1 MAIYTTFKEVEL
13 NLPKGIVLR
22 KEQEDAIRLAK
33 QHFGKNKKDV
43 GYTLNPNF
51 QQFLWNA
58 KMRFGKTLCALE
70 LAKQMNVRRTLI
82 VTHRPAVNEE
92 WIKAFKERFSKV
104 IEHYNYGTKS
114 DTQSEGDFNSLS
126 KKIREDNSSHFVFFA
141 SMQYLR
147 RSHLVG
153 GNDKDKLKEDILNY
167 DWDFVIVDEAHE
179 GTRTDLGQRVI
190 ELLKFKTAKSLDEPE
205 TKMLHLSG
213 TPFNLYEDFGENEI
227 YTWDYVMEQTAKDTW
242 YDNPDNKD
250 TYNPYAIL
258 PKMKIYT
265 FDLSSVFTD
274 YKESEG
280 VFKFSE
286 FFRVKSGSGLSDA
299 EQGKFVNEELI
310 KDFLVKLRT
319 ADDTNNFP
327 YSTKEYR
334 RAFRHTLWIVPGV
347 KEAKALKDLL
357 ESDDVFKKFKI
368 INVAGKN
375 GEEEQA
381 DSALDAVLQTI
392 TDQPDQTRTITLS
405 CGKLT
410 TGTTV
415 APWTAVLYLKGSE
428 GTKASTYL
436 QTIFRVQSPCTGSD
450 YPCYAGMMKT
460 ECYVFDFSPFRTLK
474 VIAETAKYSTI
485 AQNKSLKVEIDK
497 DKSQEEIDKE
507 NMDAF
512 IKLCPI
518 HILGNASMK
527 EYDSSNLFAQLE
539 QVYIDR
545 LVLKGFNDDCLYN
558 KDELRKISK
567 DIIEDIGKRGG
578 DAPCIEKRQNVSN
591 IDMTALTEEEKRQ
604 LAEAE
609 RKKKEALAEARK
621 KNLDKKKAKEEWWN
635 SLSSEEQNAIIKER
649 ERKAAERKE
658 SREKISNIRGIALR
672 IPLLMFGGA
681 DKGNPNE
688 DLTVENFTSK
698 ITDES
703 WAEFMPK
710 KITKQDFN
718 NIRNAFK
725 ATRFMEAG
733 KKYRALAKAAD
744 SMHIND
750 RIQHITEIHGWFHNP
765 DQETVLTPWRVV
777 NLHMNRTLGGYRFFN
792 ETFDGPI
799 LETLEKT
806 DGTKEEVISAE
817 PVFENRGEVTDK
829 LFKDNEP
836 KSTGISTKVLEINSK
851 TGLYPLYVAY
861 SLYRTLMD
869 KYIANKTYNNID
881 NLSVE
886 EERDTWDIIVKS
898 NLFVICNTK
907 MAERIT
913 YRTLMGFRS
922 IDKHNI
928 KTTKLV
934 ERARENKEELVSEL
948 KSGKFWGIKDKEMKF
963 DVIIGNPPY
972 QMSDKG
978 DAASD
983 AAAPIYQHFVEIA
996 KSIEPSYISIIMPS
1010 KWMVGGRPELDSF
1023 RETMK
1028 DDTRI
1033 QLVED
1038 FEDDRRIFPTAH
1050 NDGGIC
1056 YFLWNKNKTLPLLR
1070 YVFHPLTGDV
1080 VITNTLKNK
1089 YSKYVIRNSSLLE
1102 ILDKIGSEFSSFAS
1116 LVSKTQPFGIRKD
1129 VFNKPEKYAHARL
1142 SNTPFVGSIKIYGVK
1157 GFKGGAKR
1165 TYGYITKDIINDKHN
1180 AIDKYKI
1187 FFTTSYSSNAIIPP
1201 EPIKGLPNEI
1211 CTETFLL
1218 IGPFRNKT
1226 EMENCYKY
1234 MHTNFFRFLLYFG
1247 HGTMQVNKDV
1257 FSYIPLVD
1265 FCEMWDDKR
1274 LYDLFDI
1281 KSKKYIELIEKVLK
1295 Q

>member
-1 MAIYTTFKEVEL
+1 MAIYTTFEEVEL
-13 NLPKGIVLR
+13 NLPKKIVLR
-22 KEQEDAIRLAK
+22 KEQKDAIRLAK
-33 QHFGKNKKDV
+33 QHFGKNKRDV
-43 GYTLNPNF
+43 GYSLNPNF

-70 LAKQMNVRRTLI
+70 LAKQMNVRRILI

-92 WIKAFKERFSKV
+92 WIKAFKERFSAV
-104 IEHYNYGTKS
+104 IENYNYGTKS
-114 DTQSEGDFNSLS
+114 DTQSEGDFYALDKN
-126 KKIREDNSSHFVFFA
+126 IREDEASHFVFFA

-167 DWDFVIVDEAHE
+167 NWDFVIVDEAHE
-179 GTRTDLGQRVI
+179 GTRTDLGQHVI
-190 ELLKFKTAKSLDEPE
+190 ELLKFKTSKSADEPE

-213 TPFNLYEDFGENEI
+213 TPFNLYEDFGEKEI
-227 YTWDYVMEQTAKDTW
+227 YTWDYVMEQTAKKTW
-242 YDNPDNKD
+242 PRDEEEKNDEKEGKP
-250 TYNPYAIL
+250 NPYAIL

-286 FFRVKSGSGLSDA
+286 FFRVKSGSGLSDD
-299 EQGKFVNEELI
+299 EQGKFVNEGLI
-310 KDFLVKLRT
+310 KEFLVKLRT
-319 ADDTNNFP
+319 TDDVNNFP
-327 YSTKEYR
+327 YSTKDYR
-334 RAFRHTLWIVPGV
+334 NAFRHTLWIVPGV
-347 KEAKALKDLL
+347 KEAKALKNLL
-357 ESDDVFKKFKI
+357 EEDDVFKKFKI

-381 DSALDAVLQTI
+381 DNALDAVLQTI

-415 APWTAVLYLKGSE
+415 SPWTAVLYLKGSE
-428 GTKASTYL
+428 GTKASTYM
-436 QTIFRVQSPCTGSD
+436 QTIFRVQSPCIMGTK
-450 YPCYAGMMKT
+450 MKK

-474 VIAETAKYSTI
+474 VVAETAKYSTI
-485 AQNKSLKVEIDK
+485 AQNKSLKPEVDK

-512 IKLCPI
+512 VKLCPI

-527 EYDSSNLFAQLE
+527 EYDANNLFAQLE
-539 QVYIDR
+539 HVYIDR

-558 KDELRKISK
+558 KEELRKISK
-567 DIIEDIGKRGG
+567 EVIEDIGKRGG
-578 DAPCIEKRQNVSN
+578 DAPGIEKRQKVSD
-591 IDMTALTEEEKRQ
+591 IDMTSLTEEEKQQ

-621 KNLDKKKAKEEWWN
+621 KKLDKKKAKEEWWN
-635 SLSSEEQNAIIKER
+635 SLSPEEQNAIIKER
-649 ERKAAERKE
+649 ERKEAERKE
-658 SREKISNIRGIALR
+658 AKEKISNIRGIALR

-681 DKGNPNE
+681 DKGDPNE
-688 DLTVENFTSK
+688 DLTVDNFTKK
-698 ITDES
+698 ISYES
-703 WAEFMPK
+703 WKEFMPK
-710 KITKQDFN
+710 DIKPEDFN
-718 NIRNAFK
+718 AIKKAFK
-725 ATRFMEAG
+725 ATRFLEAG
-733 KKYRALAKAAD
+733 KKYRALAKETD

-750 RIQHITEIHGWFHNP
+750 RIQRITEIHGWFHNP

-777 NLHMNRTLGGYRFFN
+777 NMHMNNTLGGYRFFN

-799 LETLEKT
+799 LETITKP
-806 DGTKEEVISAE
+806 DGTKEDVISSN
-817 PVFENRGEVTDK
+817 PVFEDRGEVTDK
-829 LFKDNEP
+829 IFRDNEP
-836 KSTGISTKVLEINSK
+836 DSTGISTRVLEINSK

-869 KYIANKTYNNID
+869 KYIANNTYRDID
-881 NLSVE
+881 NLSIE
-886 EERDTWDIIVKS
+886 EEQSTWDIIVKS

-934 ERARENKEELVSEL
+934 ERARENKEELVEEL
-948 KSGKFWGIKDKEMKF
+948 KSGKFWGLKDKEMNF
-963 DVIIGNPPY
+963 DAVVGNPPY

-996 KSIEPSYISIIMPS
+996 KSLEPSYISIIMPS
-1010 KWMVGGRPELDSF
+1010 KWMVGGRAELDPF
-1023 RETMK
+1023 RELMK
-1028 DDTRI
+1028 EDKCL
-1033 QLVED
+1033 QLVVD
-1038 FEDDRRIFPTAH
+1038 YEDDRKIFPTAH

-1056 YFLWNKNKTLPLLR
+1056 YFLWNKSKTQPLLH

-1080 VITNTLKNK
+1080 VYGNTLKNK
-1089 YSKYVIRNSSLLE
+1089 YTKYVIRNSSLLE
-1102 ILDKIGSEFSSFAS
+1102 ILDKIGIESGSLAT

-1129 VFNKPEKYAHARL
+1129 VFNNPEKYVHALL
-1142 SNTPFVGSIKIYGVK
+1142 SDSPFDGSVKIYGVK

-1165 TYGYITKDIINDKHN
+1165 TSGYITKDIINDKHN
-1180 AIDKYKI
+1180 AIDKYKL
-1187 FFTTSYSSNAIIPP
+1187 FFTTSYSSNAIIAP

-1218 IGPFRNKT
+1218 VGPFKNKK

-1234 MHTNFFRFLLYFG
+1234 MHTNFFRFLLYCG

-1257 FSYIPLVD
+1257 FSYIPLID
-1265 FCEMWDDKR
+1265 FSQTWDDEK
-1274 LYDLFDI
+1274 LYEKFGI
-1281 KSKKYIELIEKVLK
+1281 NSEKYISLVKNVLK
-1295 Q
+1295 L

>member
-1 MAIYTTFKEVEL
+1 MAIYTTFEEVEL
-13 NLPKGIVLR
+13 NLSKEIVLR

-33 QHFGKNKKDV
+33 QHFGKTKRDV

-70 LAKQMNVRRTLI
+70 LAKQMNVRRILI
-82 VTHRPAVNEE
+82 VTHRPAVNQE
-92 WIKAFKERFSKV
+92 WIKAFKERFSAV
-104 IEHYNYGTKS
+104 INNYNYGTKS
-114 DTQSEGDFNSLS
+114 DTQSEGDFYALD
-126 KKIREDNSSHFVFFA
+126 KKIREDEESHFVFFA

-153 GNDKDKLKEDILNY
+153 GNDNDKLKADILNY
-167 DWDFVIVDEAHE
+167 NWDFVIVDEAHE
-179 GTRTDLGQRVI
+179 GTRTDLGQHVI
-190 ELLKFKTAKSLDEPE
+190 ELLKFKTSKSTEEPE

-213 TPFNLYEDFGENEI
+213 TPFNLYEDFGEKEI

-242 YDNPDNKD
+242 PRDEKEKKD
-250 TYNPYAIL
+250 EKEGKPNPYAIL

-286 FFRVKSGSGLSDA
+286 FFRVKSGSGLSDT

-310 KDFLVKLRT
+310 KEFLVKLRT

-327 YSTKEYR
+327 YSTKDYR
-334 RAFRHTLWIVPGV
+334 NAFRHTLWIVPGV

-357 ESDDVFKKFKI
+357 EEDDVFKKFKI

-381 DSALDAVLQTI
+381 DNALDAVLQTI

-415 APWTAVLYLKGSE
+415 SPWTAVLYLKGSE
-428 GTKASTYL
+428 GTKASTYM
-436 QTIFRVQSPCTGSD
+436 QTIFRVQSPCIMGTK
-450 YPCYAGMMKT
+450 MKK

-474 VIAETAKYSTI
+474 VVAETAKYSTI
-485 AQNKSLKVEIDK
+485 AQNKSLKAEVDK

-512 IKLCPI
+512 VKLCPI

-527 EYDSSNLFAQLE
+527 EYDANNLFAQLE
-539 QVYIDR
+539 HVYIDR

-558 KDELRKISK
+558 KEELRKISK
-567 DIIEDIGKRGG
+567 EVIEDIGKRGG
-578 DAPCIEKRQNVSN
+578 DAPGIEKRQKVSD
-591 IDMTALTEEEKRQ
+591 IDMTSLTEEEKQQ

-621 KNLDKKKAKEEWWN
+621 KNLDRKKAKEEWWN
-635 SLSSEEQNAIIKER
+635 SLSPEEQNAILKER
-649 ERKAAERKE
+649 ERKSAERKE
-658 SREKISNIRGIALR
+658 AREKISNIRGIALR

-681 DKGNPNE
+681 DKGDPNE
-688 DLTVENFTSK
+688 DLTVDNFTRK
-698 ITDES
+698 ISYES
-703 WAEFMPK
+703 WKEFMPK
-710 KITKQDFN
+710 DIEPEDFN
-718 NIRNAFK
+718 AIKKAFK

-733 KKYRALAKAAD
+733 KKYRALAKEAD

-750 RIQHITEIHGWFHNP
+750 RIQRITEIHSWFHNP

-777 NLHMNRTLGGYRFFN
+777 NMHMNNTLGGYRFFN

-799 LETLEKT
+799 METIEKP
-806 DGTKEEVISAE
+806 DGTKEEVISPN

-829 LFKDNEP
+829 IFKDNEP
-836 KSTGISTKVLEINSK
+836 DSTGISIKILEINSK

-869 KYIANKTYNNID
+869 KYIANNTYKNID
-881 NLSVE
+881 NLSVKE
-886 EERDTWDIIVKS
+886 EQDTWDIIVKS
-898 NLFVICNTK
+898 NLFVLCNTT

-913 YRTLMGFRS
+913 YRTLMGFRG

-928 KTTKLV
+928 KTIRLV
-934 ERARENKEELVSEL
+934 ERARGNKMDLINEL
-948 KSGKFWGIKDKEMKF
+948 KSGKFWGLNDKVMYF
-963 DVIIGNPPY
+963 NAIVGNPPY
-972 QMSDKG
+972 QISDKG

-996 KSIEPSYISIIMPS
+996 KSLEPSYISIIMQS
-1010 KWMVGGRPELDSF
+1010 KWMVGGRTELDPF

-1028 DDTRI
+1028 EDCRLQT
-1033 QLVED
+1033 LVD

-1056 YFLWNKNKTLPLLR
+1056 YFLWDKNKKQEELNYIFYPL
-1070 YVFHPLTGDV
+1070 VGDPV
-1080 VITNTLKNK
+1080 YGNTLKNK
-1089 YSKYVIRNSSLLE
+1089 YTKYIIRNSALLE
-1102 ILDKIGSEFSSFAS
+1102 ILDKIGKKSTS
-1116 LVSKTQPFGIRKD
+1116 LKSIVSKTQPFGIRKD
-1129 VFNKPEKYAHARL
+1129 VFNNPEKYAHAKL
-1142 SNTPFVGSIKIYGVK
+1142 SDTPFDGSIKIYGVK

-1165 TYGYITKDIINDKHN
+1165 TSGFITKAIINDKHN
-1180 AIDKYKI
+1180 AIDKYKL
-1187 FFTTSYSSNAIIPP
+1187 FFTTSYSANATVAP

-1218 IGPFRNKT
+1218 VGPFKNKE

-1234 MHTNFFRFLLYFG
+1234 MHTNFFRFLLYYG

-1257 FSYIPLVD
+1257 FSYIPMVD
-1265 FCEMWDDKR
+1265 FSKTWDDEK
-1274 LYDLFDI
+1274 LYTEFGI
-1281 KSKKYIELIEKVLK
+1281 NSKKYIDLIENVLK
-1295 Q
+1295 K